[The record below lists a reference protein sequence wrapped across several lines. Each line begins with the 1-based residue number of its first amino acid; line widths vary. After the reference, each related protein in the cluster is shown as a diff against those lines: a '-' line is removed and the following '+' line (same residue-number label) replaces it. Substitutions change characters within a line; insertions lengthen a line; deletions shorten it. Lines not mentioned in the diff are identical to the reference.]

1 MPTLAT
7 TTPGEEPFS
16 YTHPIVPWGADAAV
30 RVHPRSRFQARAR
43 KAPFFA

>member
-16 YTHPIVPWGADAAV
+16 YTHPIVPWDADAAV
-30 RVHPRSRFQARAR
+30 CAYPRSRFKTRAR
-43 KAPFFA
+43 RVSFLL